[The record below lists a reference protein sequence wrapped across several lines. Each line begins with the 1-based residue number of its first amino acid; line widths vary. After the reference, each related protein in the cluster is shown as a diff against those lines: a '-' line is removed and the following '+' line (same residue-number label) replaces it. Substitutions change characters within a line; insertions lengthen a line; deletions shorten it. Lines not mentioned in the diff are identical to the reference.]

1 MKLHEIIEANET
13 PGLSIEIQEIKKYK
27 KSLTTYYKYHNDQLI
42 LMVTAIF
49 NACQYGKIV
58 SANEFNEAIEEHI
71 NTDDMSEEDKEDE
84 RELISFNS
92 ILLANL

>member
-13 PGLSIEIQEIKKYK
+13 PRLSIEIQEIKKYK
-27 KSLTTYYKYHNDQLI
+27 KSLLTYYKHHNDQLI
-42 LMVTAIF
+42 LMVTDIY

-58 SANEFNEAIEEHI
+58 SANEFNEAVEEHI
-71 NTDDMSEEDKEDE
+71 NMAGMTEGDKECE